1 MNVLPKCGGSFSLT
15 KNFENIILFQG
26 KCCEL
31 NKLNL
36 SAFDYTLHCHFIQYF
51 IFNLGFQ
58 DLMLEGHLYNYQ
70 PGFQAPALLPA

>member
-1 MNVLPKCGGSFSLT
+1 MCYQSVGASFSLI
-15 KNFENIILFQG
+15 KNFENIVLFQG

-36 SAFDYTLHCHFIQYF
+36 SAFNYTLPYHFIQCF

-58 DLMLEGHLYNYQ
+58 DLMLEGHLCNCR
-70 PGFQAPALLPA
+70 PGFQALALLPA